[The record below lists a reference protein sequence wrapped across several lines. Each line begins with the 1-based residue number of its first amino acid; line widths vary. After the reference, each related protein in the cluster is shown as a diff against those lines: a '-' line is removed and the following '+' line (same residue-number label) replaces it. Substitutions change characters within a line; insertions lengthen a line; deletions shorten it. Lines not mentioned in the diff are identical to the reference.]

1 MICAIL
7 RRCLRVVT
15 MYERPAFAFV
25 VLSGRWIALSVEEL
39 LVPVPDLGLALPLPG
54 ALCRCLLWC
63 RGRPRLA
70 PTPGRGSLVPTCC
83 CSGGG
88 VGGGAAGL
96 RLIGQ

>member
-39 LVPVPDLGLALPLPG
+39 VVPDLGLD
-54 ALCRCLLWC
+54 R
-63 RGRPRLA
+63 
-70 PTPGRGSLVPTCC
+70 
-83 CSGGG
+83 
-88 VGGGAAGL
+88 
-96 RLIGQ
+96 